1 MDIDLAHTFLAVV
14 ESGSFVSAAERVH
27 VTQSTVSMRI
37 KSLEDRLGKPLFER
51 SKSGTKLTPAGLLF
65 QRHAMAMVRVWE
77 QARLEIALPP
87 GYRAALTIGGQYSLW
102 DGFLMDWVSR
112 MRAAFPDI
120 ALRMQLGFSRA
131 LMQRMVDGTLDMG
144 VMYTP
149 ESRPGFDI
157 EMLFEE
163 ELVLATSAKQ
173 GEGWPGRNYVYVD
186 WGPEFQ
192 ADHSLNFPDLSTPGL
207 YMEIGSLGLSYLL
220 QNAGSGYFPR
230 RVVQPYVDAGRL
242 SVISSAP
249 VFSYPAYVIY
259 PADADPDL
267 QDAVLTSLRE
277 IAVQHRPC

>member
-1 MDIDLAHTFLAVV
+1 VDIDLAHTFLAVV